1 MKSIKVPLPV
11 LYLLTFCLCPFT
23 FFWGYCWNWWQTP
36 LLQYIFQ
43 NICPLESEES
53 RYPNNIDVL
62 VSGRYVP
69 SNPLIVPGTSFL
81 YYRTYPSN
89 QPHDYLYNF
98 ESQTIREI
106 RLPSEIE
113 SPIFITGMWT
123 LLDLEGPYSLARE
136 AKYVLLNIETQN
148 QIPLIEIKTKT
159 PPSEAISDRIITL
172 LRQSDTI
179 YIVNGFIIV
188 LPQNI
193 GDTTVPS
200 YLIRG
205 IHNSPD
211 IDMGASGTI
220 ESYLNT
226 LGIRAINLN
235 NNDSPDN
242 SSYYDSFTDFPR
254 TALRAAIYESDT
266 KTAIVTSLIDNAV
279 PVGWAYE
286 QRGVILRSGIT
297 TYLIGGP
304 SLAVGTPALFPVP
317 QPILLLRQDPQYVS
331 PDLQVQFA
339 AQDALEQRNTLIGNI
354 VMVGL
359 IVLTFTTIVH
369 TRRIR
374 RLAQKETLV

>member
-1 MKSIKVPLPV
+1 MKQNTIPLPL
-11 LYLLTFCLCPFT
+11 LYMLSITLFLFT

-36 LLQYIFQ
+36 WLQYFFQ
-43 NICPLESEES
+43 NFCPLVSEES

-62 VSGRYVP
+62 ISGRYMPGTPLVVP
-69 SNPLIVPGTSFL
+69 NTSFL
-81 YYRTYPSN
+81 YYRSYQSN
-89 QPHDYLYNF
+89 KIRNYLYDF
-98 ESQTIREI
+98 EYHTTREI
-106 RLPSEIE
+106 KLPSEME

-123 LLDLEGPYSLARE
+123 LLDLEGPYSLARK

-159 PPSEAISDRIITL
+159 PPSEMISDRIIRL

-179 YIVNGFIIV
+179 YNVNGFIVV

-193 GDTTVPS
+193 GDTTAPS
-200 YLIRG
+200 YLVRG

-211 IDMGASGTI
+211 IVMGASETI
-220 ESYLNT
+220 ESHLNT
-226 LGIRAINLN
+226 LGVKTINLN
-235 NNDSPDN
+235 NNYSHDN
-242 SSYYDSFTDFPR
+242 SFYYDSFADFPR
-254 TALRAAIYESDT
+254 TALRAAIYESDA
-266 KTAIVTSLIDNAV
+266 KTAIVTSLIDNAL
-279 PVGWAYE
+279 PVGWAYQ

-317 QPILLLRQDPQYVS
+317 QPILLLRQDPQYMS

-339 AQDALEQRNTLIGNI
+339 TQDTFEQRNNLIGNI

-359 IVLTFTTIVH
+359 VVLTFTTIVH
-369 TRRIR
+369 TRRIH
-374 RLAQKETLV
+374 RLAHKETLV